1 MPHEGK
7 VKMHSDGTGAAR
19 SWQLPE
25 GGTIAHLN
33 RNETISLHREI
44 FTERAYAPVG
54 MRLRPAPTV
63 LDIGANIGMFALFAE
78 RTWTPAL
85 ILAVEPVPE
94 VAEVLRANLAGSHA
108 VVVQAACAEQ
118 DGQCLLTYYPA
129 ATILSGRHADPD
141 RDLRTLKEHARR
153 TLGNRVSEADL
164 NELLQARVTGVELDC
179 RKLSLAS
186 LVREHRIDRVD
197 LLKIDVEGDELA
209 VLQGSSNNLAQV
221 DNVVVEVSAGAVEDG
236 ITRLL
241 KDAGMTVTRYQS
253 PQYRGSELWMLW
265 AHR

>member
-1 MPHEGK
+1 MPSEGK
-7 VKMHSDGTGAAR
+7 VEVHSDRTGVTR

-33 RNETISLHREI
+33 RNETISLHREV
-44 FTERAYAPVG
+44 FTERAYAPAG
-54 MRLRPAPTV
+54 MQLRPAATV

-78 RTWTPAL
+78 RTWSPAL
-85 ILAVEPVPE
+85 IVAVEPVPE
-94 VAEVLRANLAGSHA
+94 LVEVLRANLAGSHA

-118 DGQCLLTYYPA
+118 DGQCRLTYYPA
-129 ATILSGRHADPD
+129 ATILSGRHADPE
-141 RDLRTLKEHARR
+141 RDLRTLKQHARR
-153 TLGNRVSEADL
+153 TLGDRVADADL
-164 NELLQARVTGVELDC
+164 DELLRARVAGVELDC

-186 LVREHRIDRVD
+186 LVREHRIGRID

-209 VLQGSSNNLAQV
+209 VLQGSSDNLAMV
-221 DNVVVEVSAGAVEDG
+221 ANVVVEVSAGVEEDR

-241 KDAGMTVTRYQS
+241 KHAGMIVTRYQS
-253 PQYRGSELWMLW
+253 PQYQGSDLWMLW